1 MNEKES
7 FKSSTKNVFALN
19 YFNLLKTSSWIEMQI
34 KEALKPY
41 DLTHSQLN
49 VLSVLVKSH
58 PDPLDAKTIK
68 ESIIVASP
76 DVTRLI
82 DRLVIK
88 GFVDRKTCPANR
100 RKIDISVTE
109 NGMEFFFN
117 VHRVARETLN
127 NYFKDQLTE
136 EEARMMYKLLG
147 KMRTKN

>member
-1 MNEKES
+1 MNEKQIFES
-7 FKSSTKNVFALN
+7 NTKNVFALN

-58 PDPLDAKTIK
+58 PEPLDAKTIK

-88 GFVDRKTCPANR
+88 GFVDRKTCPTNR

-109 NGMEFFFN
+109 NGMEFFFK

-127 NYFKDQLTE
+127 NYFEDQLTE
-136 EEARMMYKLLG
+136 KEARIMYKLLG
-147 KMRTKN
+147 KMRAKN

>member
-1 MNEKES
+1 MNEKQLFES
-7 FKSSTKNVFALN
+7 NTKNVFALN

-34 KEALKPY
+34 KEVLKPY

-82 DRLVIK
+82 DRLVLK
-88 GFVDRKTCPANR
+88 GFVDRITCPSNR

-109 NGMEFFFN
+109 KGTKFFYK
-117 VHRVARETLN
+117 VHQSAREALN
-127 NYFKDQLTE
+127 NYFEDQLTE
-136 EEARMMYKLLG
+136 KEARTMYKLLG
-147 KMRTKN
+147 KIRSKK

>member
-1 MNEKES
+1 MNEKKIFIS
-7 FKSSTKNVFALN
+7 NTKNVFALN

-109 NGMEFFFN
+109 NGMDFFFK
-117 VHRVARETLN
+117 VHRVAREALN

>member
-1 MNEKES
+1 MSEKKL
-7 FKSSTKNVFALN
+7 FKSNTKNIFALN

-109 NGMEFFFN
+109 NGMDFFFN
-117 VHRVARETLN
+117 VHRVAREALN

-147 KMRTKN
+147 KMRKKN

>member
-1 MNEKES
+1 MNEKEL
-7 FKSSTKNVFALN
+7 FKSNTKNVFALN

-109 NGMEFFFN
+109 NGMDFFFK
-117 VHRVARETLN
+117 VHRVAREALN

-147 KMRTKN
+147 KMRTNN

>member
-1 MNEKES
+1 MNEKEL
-7 FKSSTKNVFALN
+7 FKSNTKNVFALN

-41 DLTHSQLN
+41 DLTHSQL
-49 VLSVLVKSH
+49 
-58 PDPLDAKTIK
+58 
-68 ESIIVASP
+68 
-76 DVTRLI
+76 
-82 DRLVIK
+82 VIK

-109 NGMEFFFN
+109 NGMDFFFK
-117 VHRVARETLN
+117 VHRVAREALN